1 MFTQEEFA
9 AEVARQFQFL
19 EADYGMRREPMHSER
34 GRSWV
39 GFANTGVKVVVELED
54 GAYISVTVQNLRHV
68 KHDTLERSEF
78 DLDEIVAA
86 SSPRPPRRQD
96 LRASR
101 EGVARAAETLRT
113 LGAPVLGGA
122 FDTLHARQLKAV
134 ETLRRHDNPPLQ
146 NEPENGKSRS

>member
-19 EADYGMRREPMHSER
+19 ESEYGMRREPMHAER
-34 GRSWV
+34 GRAWI
-39 GFANTGVKVVVELED
+39 GFANAGVKVVVEVED
-54 GAYISVTVQNLRHV
+54 GTYISVTVQNLRHI
-68 KHDTLERSEF
+68 KRDTLERSEF

-86 SSPRPPRRQD
+86 SGPRQPRRQD
-96 LRASR
+96 LRANR
-101 EGVARAAETLRT
+101 EGVAKAAEALRAV
-113 LGAPVLGGA
+113 GAPVLRGE

-146 NEPENGKSRS
+146 NNEPENGKRR